1 MDQKQQKPK
10 ETHHHHHHQ
19 SEKGSSRPPV
29 WDCGSSLYDSFELK
43 SFERQLDSAIT
54 STRTLSMPH
63 LTSSSSYKQPQPK
76 LPQKQQ
82 QQQQPNIDF
91 SKKSSSSKFSR
102 SFHKL
107 LRSLFR
113 PKQHRHRSQDG
124 FYVVYDTSGTLS
136 TIPEL
141 PEMAPDYDALS
152 PEMKSLVRRT
162 TSDRLT
168 AASIAGISCA

>member
-1 MDQKQQKPK
+1 MDQKLQKRK
-10 ETHHHHHHQ
+10 ETDLHQ
-19 SEKGSSRPPV
+19 SHKGSSRPPV

-63 LTSSSSYKQPQPK
+63 LTSSSSYKQQP
-76 LPQKQQ
+76 
-82 QQQQPNIDF
+82 QQPNFDF
-91 SKKSSSSKFSR
+91 SKKSSSKFSR

-113 PKQHRHRSQDG
+113 PKQHRHRSRDG

-162 TSDRLT
+162 ASDRFT